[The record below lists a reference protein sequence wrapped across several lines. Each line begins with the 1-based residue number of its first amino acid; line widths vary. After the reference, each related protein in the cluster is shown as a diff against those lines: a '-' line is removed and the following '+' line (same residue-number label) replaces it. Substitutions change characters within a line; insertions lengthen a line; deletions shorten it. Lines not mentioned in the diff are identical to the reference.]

1 MTSLNSVKTLS
12 SSRSP
17 SRWLAVG
24 LFLLT
29 LVGPLA
35 TGWLVLLGCDPF
47 SINDA
52 SLRMPLGL
60 TAGSAFAILGSLIF
74 VYRPRNGIG
83 WLCLALDF
91 SLSGGN
97 AVDLYVQCGATGTIA
112 APGMAY
118 VAWFLYS
125 YGTFDIVPLVFLLSM
140 VYPTG
145 RFLSPRW
152 RANE

>member
-1 MTSLNSVKTLS
+1 
-12 SSRSP
+12 
-17 SRWLAVG
+17 VG

-60 TAGSAFAILGSLIF
+60 TAGPAFAILGSLIF
-74 VYRPRNGIG
+74 VYRPHNRIG
-83 WLCLALDF
+83 WLCLLLGF
-91 SLSGGN
+91 ILPSSN
-97 AVDLYVQCGATGTIA
+97 AVDLYIQCGLTGTITA
-112 APGMAY
+112 LGMAY

-125 YGTFDIVPLVFLLSM
+125 YGTFDIVPLVFLLPM

-152 RANE
+152 RGLAIASLIV